1 MVSTTPGP
9 VSSEPSVP
17 GRGLRGQL
25 PALARFVLVGGAN
38 TLVYYVVYRLLLLG
52 LPYLPA
58 HVLAYGVGIVFSF
71 FANSLFTFG
80 VRPTWRRFLTFP
92 LTTVFNFV
100 VVTAGSVL
108 LVEQDWLD
116 ERWAT
121 LVMTLLA
128 IPVTFLLTR
137 RVLAPGG
144 SGGR

>member
-1 MVSTTPGP
+1 MGD
-9 VSSEPSVP
+9 
-17 GRGLRGQL
+17 LRSQL
-25 PALARFVLVGGAN
+25 AALSRFVLVGIAN
-38 TLVYYVVYRLLLLG
+38 TLTYYAVYRLLLLV

-80 VRPTWRRFLTFP
+80 VRPTWRRFLAFP

-108 LVEQDWLD
+108 LVERGWLD

-121 LVMTLLA
+121 LVMTVVA

-137 RVLAPGG
+137 RVLTA
-144 SGGR
+144 GRAGRR

>member
-1 MVSTTPGP
+1 M
-9 VSSEPSVP
+9 SE
-17 GRGLRGQL
+17 LRAQL
-25 PALARFVLVGGAN
+25 PALARFVLVGVMN
-38 TLVYYVVYRLLLLG
+38 TLAYYAVYRLLLLV

-58 HVLAYGVGIVFSF
+58 HVLAYGVGIVLSF

-80 VRPTWRRFLTFP
+80 VRPTWRRFLAFP

-108 LVEQDWLD
+108 LVERGWLD

-121 LVMTLLA
+121 LVMTVLA

-137 RVLAPGG
+137 RVLSAGG
-144 SGGR
+144 AGGG

>member
-1 MVSTTPGP
+1 MGD
-9 VSSEPSVP
+9 
-17 GRGLRGQL
+17 LRSQL
-25 PALARFVLVGGAN
+25 ASLSRFVLVGIAN
-38 TLVYYVVYRLLLLG
+38 TLTYYAVYRLLLLV

-80 VRPTWRRFLTFP
+80 VRPTWRRFLAFP

-108 LVEQDWLD
+108 LVERGWLD

-121 LVMTLLA
+121 LVMTVVA

-137 RVLAPGG
+137 RVLTA
-144 SGGR
+144 GRAGRR